1 MRWGIAGVLALHGL
15 IHLLGFVKAFD
26 LAKLDALKRPIS
38 RPMGIAWLLAA
49 ALIIATALLP
59 ATSWSWVLATAALIV
74 SQLVISRSW
83 SDARFGTLANVV
95 LLLVAVHA
103 AFATG
108 PFGLRAEY
116 RRAVEDEARRPR
128 EPGVVTEADLAK
140 LPEPV
145 QRYLRVAGVVGKPRV
160 SRFTATWTGRMRGG
174 PDDPWMDFTAEQHN
188 FYGENPSRLFFMNAT
203 MKGLPVDVFHR
214 FVGDAATFRVRVL
227 SLFQVTD
234 AQGPEMTRSETVTLL
249 NDLCLLAPAR
259 LIDPALTWDALDAT
273 HARVH
278 FTRGG
283 QTVSAELVFSEAGEL
298 IDFISDDRRQASS
311 DGTTFT
317 PLRWRTPL
325 RDYRDFDGGHLAS
338 YGEARWV
345 APTGDYAYGEFH
357 LQTVELE

>member
-15 IHLLGFVKAFD
+15 IHVLGFVKAFD

-128 EPGVVTEADLAK
+128 EPGVVTEADLAR

-160 SRFTATWTGRMRGG
+160 SRFTATWYGR
-174 PDDPWMDFTAEQHN
+174 T
-188 FYGENPSRLFFMNAT
+188 PSCC
-203 MKGLPVDVFHR
+203 
-214 FVGDAATFRVRVL
+214 
-227 SLFQVTD
+227 SLT
-234 AQGPEMTRSETVTLL
+234 
-249 NDLCLLAPAR
+249 C
-259 LIDPALTWDALDAT
+259 
-273 HARVH
+273 
-278 FTRGG
+278 
-283 QTVSAELVFSEAGEL
+283 VSALFGCARSCVTALVK
-298 IDFISDDRRQASS
+298 
-311 DGTTFT
+311 
-317 PLRWRTPL
+317 
-325 RDYRDFDGGHLAS
+325 
-338 YGEARWV
+338 
-345 APTGDYAYGEFH
+345 
-357 LQTVELE
+357 